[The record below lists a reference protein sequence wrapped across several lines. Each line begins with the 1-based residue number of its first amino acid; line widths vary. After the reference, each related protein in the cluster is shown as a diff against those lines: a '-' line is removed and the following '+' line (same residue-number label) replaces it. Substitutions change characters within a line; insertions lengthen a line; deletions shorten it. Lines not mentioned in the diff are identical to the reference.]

1 MALQKTTVYLAPDD
15 YRRLKLMAK
24 QQNRPT
30 AELVREAVAEYAQA
44 HRLATLPTSVGAG
57 HSGRSDISER
67 VDELLRGMGR
77 VE

>member
-1 MALQKTTVYLAPDD
+1 MALQKTTVYLTADD
-15 YRRLKLMAK
+15 YRRLKVMAK

-30 AELVREAVAEYAQA
+30 AELVREAVAEYARA
-44 HRLATLPTSVGAG
+44 HGPATLPTSVGAG

-67 VDELLRGMGR
+67 VDELLQGLGR

>member
-1 MALQKTTVYLAPDD
+1 MAFQKTTVYLTADD

-30 AELVREAVAEYAQA
+30 AELVREAVAEYARA
-44 HRLATLPTSVGAG
+44 HRPATLPTSVGAG
-57 HSGRSDISER
+57 RSGRSDISER
-67 VDELLRGMGR
+67 VDELLQGLGR

>member
-1 MALQKTTVYLAPDD
+1 MVLQKTTVYLTADD

-30 AELVREAVAEYAQA
+30 AELVREAVAQYAQA
-44 HRLATLPTSVGAG
+44 HRPTTLPTSVGAG

-67 VDELLRGMGR
+67 VDELLQGMGR